1 MRPENENNT
10 FESQDVTLEG
20 QGEKSQNEK
29 KNKVA
34 TLGIAAALG
43 TAFGVAGTAVASP
56 LIHPKETSTQENN
69 NGEISKTTEPT
80 PEVHHHHHHPAKTIV
95 VPVEEQQQEPEI
107 KVTSYEITTDD
118 SGNRYEIANIT
129 IDGHL
134 GQILDGN
141 SDGYA
146 DVAWIDYNDD
156 GTMQQVE
163 LTGLQE
169 EGTII
174 RMNTLREQ
182 ADVVVNKYDILA
194 DNDVLLDTDSTDGL
208 IEPDNDDQLVEER
221 TNLHLPDYTEEDNLI
236 ADNNSNFEDLG
247 PDYSNDADISGFIG

>member
-56 LIHPKETSTQENN
+56 LIHSKENSSQADINK
-69 NGEISKTTEPT
+69 GEESKNIEPT
-80 PEVHHHHHHPAKTIV
+80 PEVHHHHHPAKTIV
-95 VPVEEQQQEPEI
+95 VPVEQHEQEPDV
-107 KVTSYEITTDD
+107 KVTSYEISMDE

-129 IDGHL
+129 INGHL
-134 GQILDGN
+134 GQILDGDN
-141 SDGYA
+141 DGYA

-156 GTMQQVE
+156 GTMQRVE
-163 LTGLQE
+163 LTDLND
-169 EGTII
+169 EGVLIS
-174 RMNTLREQ
+174 MNTLRDQ
-182 ADVVVNKYDILA
+182 ADVVVNKYDLA
-194 DNDVLLDTDSTDGL
+194 DNDVIIDTDNTDGL

-221 TNLHLPDYTEEDNLI
+221 TIVDLPDYTEDNNLV

-247 PDYSNDADISGFIG
+247 PDYSNDADVSGFIA